1 MGRILTVSDV
11 EAGIRGG
18 SVLAAGGGWADHGR
32 LLGAVAV
39 NAGEPELAS
48 IDEAPDDAFVATA
61 AAAYG
66 SGCESAGQ

>member
-1 MGRILTVSDV
+1 MGRILTMSDV
-11 EAGIRGG
+11 EAP
-18 SVLAAGGGWADHGR
+18 SAAPGLRSRRRRVCRSRTHARYRW
-32 LLGAVAV
+32 V

-48 IDEAPDDAFVATA
+48 IDDAPDDAFVATA